1 MDLHKIFKIVA
12 FALSIIGI
20 IFGLM
25 IMAGDEDT
33 AKSMSGN
40 ILIVT
45 YIVLAIILVLILI
58 FIIKGLFAGNIKKTL
73 ITVGAFLA
81 IILISYIL
89 SSGTDLDLTQFN
101 SKGLGITEAISKNVG
116 AGLIALYILMFLS
129 VVSLIFTG
137 FKKTSK

>member
-1 MDLHKIFKIVA
+1 MDLHKIFKIIA
-12 FALSIIGI
+12 FALSIIGT

-25 IMAGDEDT
+25 IMASDEAT
-33 AKSMSGN
+33 AKDMSGY

-45 YIVLAIILVLILI
+45 YIVLALILVLILI

-73 ITVGAFLA
+73 MTVGAFLA
-81 IILISYIL
+81 IILVSYIL
-89 SSGTDLDLTQFN
+89 SSGTDLDLTPFN

-116 AGLIALYILMFLS
+116 AGLIALYILMFLA
-129 VVSLIFTG
+129 VLSLIFSG